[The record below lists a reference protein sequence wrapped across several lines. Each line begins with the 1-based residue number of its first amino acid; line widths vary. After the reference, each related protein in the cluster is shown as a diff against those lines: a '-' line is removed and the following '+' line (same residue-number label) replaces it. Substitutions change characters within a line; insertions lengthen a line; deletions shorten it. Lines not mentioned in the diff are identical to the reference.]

1 MSDYASM
8 YQDKLTTPQEAVQ
21 RLVRSGDTL
30 VLGMVFAEP
39 PALLAAIAD
48 RAREGE
54 LAKLIVYSMFP
65 MAHASETVLDPG
77 LSDCI
82 ESRSWFVSGMN
93 RDMVKVGMND
103 FVPNYFHQ
111 IPRLCRDFMEIDCMV
126 TTVSPMDKAGYFTFG
141 LVNDYTSTAAR
152 CAKRL
157 IVEVNENMPRVFGD
171 SLLHISEVDAVVEN
185 RAPLLEIK
193 LPEPKPEAEVI
204 GKTVAEMVPNGATL
218 QLGFGG
224 LPDAIARYLENHQ
237 DLGVHTEMFSD
248 GLVRLIRQGVA
259 TGRKKTLHPRKH
271 IFTIVLGNPET
282 VEFVD
287 DNPSM
292 ESYPVSYTNDPA
304 VIGQNDNM
312 VSINSIIEVDL
323 LGQCNAE
330 YMDGSQFSGTGGQLD
345 FVRGAFN
352 SRGGK
357 SFLAFY
363 ATTRGGDVSRIV
375 PRLKTGTIVTTP
387 RMDTHYL
394 VTEFGAV
401 NLKGKTSRQ
410 RALDIIGIAHP
421 KFRDDLL
428 KEAEEMY
435 II

>member
-1 MSDYASM
+1 MGDYPSQ
-8 YQDKLTTPQEAVQ
+8 YRQKLTTPREAVE
-21 RLVRSGDTL
+21 RLLRSGDTL
-30 VLGMVFAEP
+30 VIGMAVAEP
-39 PALLAAIAD
+39 PALLDAVAGIAK
-48 RAREGE
+48 EGH
-54 LAKLIVYSMFP
+54 LAKLKVYSMLP
-65 MAHASETVLDPG
+65 LAHATETILAPELTDSV
-77 LSDCI
+77 
-82 ESRSWFVSGMN
+82 ESRSWFVSSQN
-93 RDMVKVGMND
+93 RDLVKVGLND

-111 IPRLCRDFMEIDCMV
+111 IPRLCREFMEIDCVV

-141 LVNDYTSTAAR
+141 LANDYTSTAAR

-171 SLLHISEVDAVVEN
+171 SLLHVSEVDAVVEN
-185 RAPLLEIK
+185 HVPLLEIK
-193 LPEPKPEAEVI
+193 APRPKPEAEAI
-204 GKTVAEMVPNGATL
+204 GKTIAELVPDGATL

-224 LPDAIARYLENHQ
+224 LPDALARYLENHR
-237 DLGVHTEMFSD
+237 DLGVHTEVFSD
-248 GLVRLIRQGVA
+248 GLVRLIQQGVA

-271 IFTIVLGNPET
+271 VFTTVLGTREAT
-282 VEFVD
+282 EFVN

-292 ESYPVSYTNDPA
+292 ESYSVSYTNDPA
-304 VIGQNDNM
+304 VIAQNDNM

-330 YMDGSQFSGTGGQLD
+330 HVAGSQFSGTGGQLD

-357 SFLAFY
+357 SILAFY
-363 ATTRGGDVSRIV
+363 SKAKNGTVSRVV
-375 PRLKTGTIVTTP
+375 PRLSTGAIVTTP

-394 VTEFGAV
+394 VTEYGAV

-410 RALDIIGIAHP
+410 RALDIISIAHP
-421 KFRDDLL
+421 DYRDDLL
-428 KEAEEMY
+428 RQAEEMY